1 MGKRT
6 SRQKGFYYERSL
18 ARKLWAK
25 GFAVVRGPG
34 SGGGAKDIVQPDLVA
49 IRNGRIFVFEIKVR
63 WKRSV
68 IYLDRAKVERLK
80 EFAKRAGG
88 MAFIAV
94 KIVDRTDWKFIP
106 VETLEET
113 RGGNFRVNL
122 DSSSNVLSLENIV
135 GMSDSVKSI
144 TEYMVGD

>member
-34 SGGGAKDIVQPDLVA
+34 SGGGAKEIVQPDLVA

-68 IYLDRAKVERLK
+68 IYLDRVKVERLK

-88 MAFIAV
+88 VAFIAV

-113 RGGNFRVNL
+113 RGGNFRVDL
-122 DSSSNVLSLENIV
+122 DSPPITLSLENIV

>member
-18 ARKLWAK
+18 ARKLWTK

-34 SGGGAKDIVQPDLVA
+34 SGGGAKEIVQPDLVA

-68 IYLDRAKVERLK
+68 IYLDRTKVERLK

-94 KIVDRTDWKFIP
+94 KIIDRTDWRFIP
-106 VETLEET
+106 VEMLEET
-113 RGGNFRVNL
+113 RGGNFRVDL

-144 TEYMVGD
+144 TDYMVGD

>member
-34 SGGGAKDIVQPDLVA
+34 SGGGAKEIVQPDLVA

-94 KIVDRTDWKFIP
+94 KIVDRTDWRFIP
-106 VETLEET
+106 VEMLEET

-122 DSSSNVLSLENIV
+122 DSPSNVLSLENIV

-144 TEYMVGD
+144 TDYMVKD

>member
-34 SGGGAKDIVQPDLVA
+34 SGGGAKEIVQPDLVA

-63 WKRSV
+63 WKRTV
-68 IYLDRAKVERLK
+68 IYLDRVKVERLK

-113 RGGNFRVNL
+113 RGGNFRVDL
-122 DSSSNVLSLENIV
+122 DSSPNVLSLENIV
-135 GMSDSVKSI
+135 GMSDSVKNI
-144 TEYMVGD
+144 TEYIVRD

>member
-25 GFAVVRGPG
+25 GFAVIRGPG
-34 SGGGAKDIVQPDLVA
+34 SGGGAKEIVQPDLVA

-106 VETLEET
+106 VEMLEET
-113 RGGNFRVNL
+113 RGGNFRVDL
-122 DSSSNVLSLENIV
+122 DSSSNILSLENIV

-144 TEYMVGD
+144 TEYMVED